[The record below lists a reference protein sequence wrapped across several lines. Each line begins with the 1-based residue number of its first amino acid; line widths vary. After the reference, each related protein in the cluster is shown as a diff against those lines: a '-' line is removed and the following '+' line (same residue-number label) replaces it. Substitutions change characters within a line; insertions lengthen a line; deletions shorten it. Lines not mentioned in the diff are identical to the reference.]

1 MSELRKHPAEAVTF
15 ALSVVAFL
23 VQLGVLD
30 QATGA
35 WLVLALGTVP
45 RIVTGIVELYRARPR

>member
-1 MSELRKHPAEAVTF
+1 MGELRKHPAEAVTF
-15 ALSVVAFL
+15 AAAVVAFL

-30 QATGA
+30 QPTGA
-35 WLVLALGTVP
+35 WLILGLGTVP